1 MGLKLAAVMAGV
13 MVILM
18 GIGYWYYNDSQE
30 KMRILHENNAK
41 LETAAKLQ
49 KETIKQLENDVE
61 LAGNIAEQ
69 AQKEFMAARKDIET
83 LRGKFNKQSKLL
95 GSRDLGK
102 MAVSKAKPIRRI
114 VNKGTS
120 NMFRCFEIVSGQQLT
135 EKEQNAEKPSQLNN
149 MCPSIANPNRVQ
161 Q

>member
-49 KETIKQLENDVE
+49 KETIKQLENVTNN
-61 LAGNIAEQ
+61 L
-69 AQKEFMAARKDIET
+69 K
-83 LRGKFNKQSKLL
+83 
-95 GSRDLGK
+95 
-102 MAVSKAKPIRRI
+102 IRP
-114 VNKGTS
+114 KT
-120 NMFRCFEIVSGQQLT
+120 
-135 EKEQNAEKPSQLNN
+135 
-149 MCPSIANPNRVQ
+149 
-161 Q
+161 

>member
-1 MGLKLAAVMAGV
+1 MAGV

-49 KETIKQLENDVE
+49 KETIKQLEYDVE

-69 AQKEFMAARKDIET
+69 AQK
-83 LRGKFNKQSKLL
+83 
-95 GSRDLGK
+95 
-102 MAVSKAKPIRRI
+102 
-114 VNKGTS
+114 
-120 NMFRCFEIVSGQQLT
+120 
-135 EKEQNAEKPSQLNN
+135 
-149 MCPSIANPNRVQ
+149 
-161 Q
+161 

>member
-1 MGLKLAAVMAGV
+1 MAGV

-18 GIGYWYYNDSQE
+18 GLGYWYYNDTQE

-41 LETAAKLQ
+41 LETAAKIQ
-49 KETIKQLENDVE
+49 TEAIKSLEADVE
-61 LAGNIAEQ
+61 LASSIA
-69 AQKEFMAARKDIET
+69 AQTTKQLQDTQKAVEDM
-83 LRGKFNKQSKLL
+83 RGKFNKQSKLL